1 MSGGDPPP
9 PARAFRRN
17 LSSRLTSLVAL
28 ALFGVAAGWRLLA
41 GELGAGFLVVSAGA
55 LLAALGAAM
64 AWGDRVVLDARGAAI
79 ENRLWQALG
88 RAPRR
93 LEWDEVAGLRLQ
105 RRASAIGETRLA
117 AVFVIPH
124 RGRLLPLDA
133 LDDLEAA
140 GALAQAHL
148 DAARRGAG
156 DAAVST
162 RPAGRLR

>member
-1 MSGGDPPP
+1 MNGGDPPP
-9 PARAFRRN
+9 PARSFRRN

-41 GELGAGFLVVSAGA
+41 GEFGAGFLAVTAGA
-55 LLAALGAAM
+55 LLAALGVAM
-64 AWGDRVVLDARGAAI
+64 AWGDRVVLDTRGAAI
-79 ENRLWQALG
+79 ENRWWQALG

-93 LEWDEVAGLRLQ
+93 LAWNEVAGVRLQ
-105 RRASAIGETRLA
+105 RRAAAIGEARLA

-124 RGRLLPLDA
+124 RGRPLPLDA

-156 DAAVST
+156 DA
-162 RPAGRLR
+162 PG